1 MSQTILEID
10 SLSVNF
16 GGLKALS
23 NVSVNLREGEV
34 LGLIGPNG
42 AGKTTLF
49 NALSGFVPAATGSL
63 KLFGSDHKWPRPDQ
77 LVHLGI
83 ARTLQGVGLFPE
95 LTVLENVML
104 GADSLAKTGL
114 VRAAIGLTRRDEERL
129 AQKAQTM
136 LGRVYAGHL
145 ADRRADTLS
154 YPDTKRVAIARA
166 LVSEPKILLL
176 DEPAGGLGA
185 QDIAWLNGL
194 IRNLTSSCSIILV
207 EHHMDVVMS
216 VCNRI
221 YVLNFGEVIA
231 NGTPDEVRNDDE
243 VIAAYLGASA
253 AHGGGK

>member
-63 KLFGSDHKWPRPDQ
+63 KLFGGDHKWPRPDQ
-77 LVHLGI
+77 LVNLGI

-104 GADSLAKTGL
+104 GADVLAKTGL
-114 VRAAIGLTRRDEERL
+114 VRAALGLTRRDEERL

-231 NGTPDEVRNDDE
+231 NGTPEQVRNDDD

-253 AHGGGK
+253 AHGGEK